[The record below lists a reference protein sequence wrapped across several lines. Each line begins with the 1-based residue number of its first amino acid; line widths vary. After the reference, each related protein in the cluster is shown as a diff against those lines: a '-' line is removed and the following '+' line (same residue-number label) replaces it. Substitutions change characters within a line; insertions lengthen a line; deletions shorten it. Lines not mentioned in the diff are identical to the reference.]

1 MTAPCK
7 LEELLIFTVC
17 GLLDGCEHITT
28 GMASPIPA
36 AAALLKRELSAES
49 IRVSILASQH
59 LHSFTDGSS
68 EVFDLAAQGRIDA
81 FFLSGGQI
89 DGKGNINLVGI
100 GDYPDM
106 KVRWSGSFGSAFLY
120 YLIPKVILFRWEHTP
135 RTLVEKVDF
144 ISAPGISAPETYRPG
159 GPHALLTNKCLFS
172 FDKMQQTFS
181 LESLHPGENLESIIE
196 QTGFEFNV
204 AENLK
209 ETAEPDAQVLELIRS
224 KVATLLRDPYPDF
237 TATVFGD

>member
-36 AAALLKRELSAES
+36 AAALLRRELSAES

-204 AENLK
+204 TENLK